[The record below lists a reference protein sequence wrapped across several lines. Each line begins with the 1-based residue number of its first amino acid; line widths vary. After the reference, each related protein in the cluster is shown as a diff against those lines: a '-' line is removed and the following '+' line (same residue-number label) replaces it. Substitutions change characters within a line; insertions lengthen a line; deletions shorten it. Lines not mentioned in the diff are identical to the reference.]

1 MKTIT
6 KHAAFWRALRSM
18 FLAMPLLLAPVATTT
33 AQQAAVPDL
42 LVQWPD
48 TIYINGVIAS
58 FNNTKINDDPGT
70 LYQAVAVRGGI
81 IIALGSNADI
91 QRLRGKN
98 TRVID
103 LEGKMML
110 PGFVH
115 SHNHIFGPAEQKSFD
130 IFKLSELTPGY
141 YLNTAV
147 EWTAPEIKEKVK
159 TAVGLLRAKFNVGA
173 EEWIGVQL
181 FPDPEKGFPSI
192 ATASNLMGTYEPN
205 DAEITQADLD
215 AIVSDRRFEL
225 TVAASVQD
233 RPRRGFKRDV
243 WYQLSAGP
251 KGEPVWKEVMAF
263 NWTPWVYEQPVKK
276 REVIDFGDEGGPD
289 R

>member
-1 MKTIT
+1 MKVTRGPAIG
-6 KHAAFWRALRSM
+6 RALQGASI
-18 FLAMPLLLAPVATTT
+18 AMLLLLAPAATTV
-33 AQQAAVPDL
+33 AQQAPIPEQ

-48 TIYINGVIAS
+48 TIYVNGIVAS
-58 FNNTKINDDPGT
+58 FDNTKVNDDPGT
-70 LYQAVAVRGGI
+70 LYEAVAVRGGL
-81 IIALGSNADI
+81 IIALGTTAEI

-141 YLNTAV
+141 YLNTGV
-147 EWTAPEIKEKVK
+147 EWTGPEIKEKVK
-159 TAVGLLRAKFNVGA
+159 TAVAQLRAKFNVG
-173 EEWIGVQL
+173 EEDWIGVQL
-181 FPDPEKGFPSI
+181 FPDADKGFPSI
-192 ATASNLMGTYEPN
+192 ATASNLMGTYKPE

-243 WYQLSAGP
+243 WYQLSVGE
-251 KGEPVWKEVMAF
+251 KGAPVWKEVMDFA
-263 NWTPWVYEQPVKK
+263 WTPWVYDKPVKQ
-276 REVIDFGDEGGPD
+276 REVIDFGDENGPD

>member
-1 MKTIT
+1 MKVTRGP
-6 KHAAFWRALRSM
+6 AFGRALQGASI
-18 FLAMPLLLAPVATTT
+18 AMLLLLAPAATAV
-33 AQQAAVPDL
+33 AQQATIPEL

-48 TIYINGVIAS
+48 TIYVNGIVAS
-58 FNNTKINDDPGT
+58 FDNTKVNDDPGT
-70 LYQAVAVRGGI
+70 MYEAVAVRDGF
-81 IIALGSNADI
+81 IIALGTNADI
-91 QRLRGKN
+91 QRLKGKN

-130 IFKLSELTPGY
+130 IFALNELTPGY
-141 YLNTAV
+141 YLDTGV

-159 TAVGLLRAKFNVGA
+159 TAVDQLRAKFNVG
-173 EEWIGVQL
+173 EEDWIGVQL
-181 FPDPEKGFPSI
+181 FPDPKKGFPSI
-192 ATASNLMGTYEPN
+192 ATVSNLMGTYEPN

-215 AIVSDRRFEL
+215 AMVPDRRFEL
-225 TVAASVQD
+225 TVAASVQN

-243 WYQLSAGP
+243 WYKLSAGE
-251 KGEPVWKEVMAF
+251 GGAPVWEEVMNFA
-263 NWTPWVYEQPVKK
+263 WTPWVYEKPVKQ
-276 REVIDFGDEGGPD
+276 REVIDFGDESP

>member
-1 MKTIT
+1 MTVT
-6 KHAAFWRALRSM
+6 RDSAFGRALQGAS
-18 FLAMPLLLAPVATTT
+18 LAMLLLLAPAATAV
-33 AQQAAVPDL
+33 AQQAAIPEQ
-42 LVQWPD
+42 LVKWPD
-48 TIYINGVIAS
+48 TIYVNGVIAS

-70 LYQAVAVRGGI
+70 LYEALAVRDGL

-91 QRLRGKN
+91 QRLKGKN

-130 IFKLSELTPGY
+130 IFKLNELTPGY
-141 YLNTAV
+141 YLNTDV

-159 TAVGLLRAKFNVGA
+159 TAVDQLRAKFKVGE

-181 FPDPEKGFPSI
+181 FPDPKKGFPSI
-192 ATASNLMGTYEPN
+192 ATASNLMGTYEPE

-215 AIVSDRRFEL
+215 AMVPDRRFEL

-243 WYQLSAGP
+243 WYQLSTGQ
-251 KGEPVWKEVMAF
+251 KGEPVWKEVQNF
-263 NWTPWVYEQPVKK
+263 NWTPWVYDQPVAK
-276 REVIDFGDEGGPD
+276 REVIDFGDEGGPE